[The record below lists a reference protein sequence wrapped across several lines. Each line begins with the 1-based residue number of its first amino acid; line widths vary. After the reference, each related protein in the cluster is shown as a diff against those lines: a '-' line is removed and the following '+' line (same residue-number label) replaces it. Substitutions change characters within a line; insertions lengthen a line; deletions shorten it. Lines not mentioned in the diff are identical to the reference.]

1 MTLAPKPP
9 KLPHGRRH
17 DELFNPRKLFVGG
30 VSKAVGQEE
39 FREFWKQF
47 GELEDCVVM
56 VVGALSLSPLSP
68 IALPAKS
75 QFIPFTLSL
84 CCFCIQDP
92 QTQHSRGFGFV
103 VFASQTTVCCTA
115 IPRHYLFLALCLHC
129 IL

>member
-56 VVGALSLSPLSP
+56 VVGALSLSPLPP
-68 IALPAKS
+68 IALPAKA

-84 CCFCIQDP
+84 PFLYPGPSDAAQPGLWIRGLCVSNHRMLHR
-92 QTQHSRGFGFV
+92 HSSPF
-103 VFASQTTVCCTA
+103 
-115 IPRHYLFLALCLHC
+115 LFLALCLHC